1 MPGRPAAQGAAVK
14 RRAGLVALVLLV
26 GGWDALRAPDPDVD
40 EGNQAFKK
48 GHYDQ
53 ALEHYRSAESRGVDP
68 RLHFDMGAAL
78 YKLGEQAEDEDE
90 KAKLLAQ
97 AEEQFRRAADTDD
110 QALKSSAYYNLGN
123 AMYQRQQWED
133 AISAYKRALRASPRN
148 ESARHNLE
156 MALRQRQ
163 KQDKQQQGQGQG
175 QQDQQQQGQRDQQ
188 QRQQQGQQQ
197 GQKGQ
202 QQGDQDQQGQQQDQD
217 QDRAQ
222 QGGQGQ
228 QPDQPDPQQGQEK
241 RPDDQQGDQ
250 DRRRQQ
256 EQERQQQGQ
265 QPDQAEPP
273 SDAGDSD
280 RPTDQER
287 KLDELERRSRDLR
300 KRLLRQGGKSRDPM
314 RQPSRKDW

>member
-1 MPGRPAAQGAAVK
+1 MT
-14 RRAGLVALVLLV
+14 RRAGLVALLVLV
-26 GGWDALRAPDPDVD
+26 GGWDALRAPDPDVNK
-40 EGNQAFKK
+40 GNQSFQK
-48 GHYDQ
+48 GAYDE
-53 ALEHYRSAESRGVDP
+53 ALGHYRSAESRGVDP

-78 YKLGEQAEDEDE
+78 YKLGEKATDQEE

-110 QALKSSAYYNLGN
+110 AALKSSAYYNLGN

-133 AISAYKRALRASPRN
+133 AISAYKRALRASPKN

-156 MALRQRQ
+156 MALRQRE
-163 KQDKQQQGQGQG
+163 KQDKQQGQGQG
-175 QQDQQQQGQRDQQ
+175 QQDQQQGQQDQQ
-188 QRQQQGQQQ
+188 KRQQGQQQ
-197 GQKGQ
+197 GQQGQ
-202 QQGDQDQQGQQQDQD
+202 QQGDEDPQGQQGKQQEKD

-228 QPDQPDPQQGQEK
+228 QPDQPDPQKGQQQ
-241 RPDDQQGDQ
+241 RPQDQQGDQ
-250 DRRRQQ
+250 ERQRQ
-256 EQERQQQGQ
+256 QERQQQGQ
-265 QPDQAEPP
+265 QPDEADQP
-273 SDAGDSD
+273 SEGDAGDSD

-314 RQPSRKDW
+314 RLPSRKDW